1 MSKGDHTLALGT
13 TEQIVAEDQVN
24 IQLNTIQQQPGE
36 YIPGITHLT
45 NKKYFS
51 TFKDFF
57 TNIVN
62 KARLPTDVYSFMFL
76 CDFINFFVLLFGF
89 TSFGVRLFFYTLEK
103 KMIVNAV
110 FFYSI
115 NKETVLMEEFK
126 LT

>member
-1 MSKGDHTLALGT
+1 MTKGDHTLALGR

-24 IQLNTIQQQPGE
+24 IQLTTTEHQPGE
-36 YIPGITHLT
+36 YIPGIVKLT

-89 TSFGVRLFFYTLEK
+89 TSFGVSF
-103 KMIVNAV
+103 
-110 FFYSI
+110 
-115 NKETVLMEEFK
+115 
-126 LT
+126 